1 MKIKGLRWMAT
12 FLAACMLMGAVP
24 ATAFAAK
31 ETTEAAETIP
41 QVYRMDDDND
51 TVRLVIGKTPTLYIG
66 KNGTVSVTLMNMED
80 KDWIETE
87 IWIASEDDFRNH
99 YSDEITKTEDRD
111 SEESSI
117 VQSMKTIYPFEV
129 TDSLNRHYKVG
140 HVNKKAKKTVNL
152 NVNVKKGLEEG
163 YYPILIYISKR
174 AQGEDGMS
182 SEYAKTIMAWIET
195 KKTTGTSETN
205 EDNSEPVAF
214 ALGENQPTPSANYS
228 EVMNFDVNVR
238 NTGYKTAYDVRVDM
252 ELSED
257 ITKFPFEINDGNY
270 DRQMGNMNP
279 DQTVAVPFSMA
290 VREKAKSGYYP
301 IKFKIRYRENE
312 NGNFAAPVEDT
323 FYVRV
328 YGKDEDDSLD
338 SEAGENERTKARII
352 VDSFETDPAEIY
364 AGQDFTLKVRMK
376 NASNSIVAS
385 NILFTFESETVSD
398 SPVFTTVNGS
408 NSVVV
413 NSLAPGASDTL
424 TIKFSSSPTAEQRS
438 YTITI
443 NEQYDSPEFKNAEE
457 SIIVDIP
464 VKQYA
469 RLSTSNMDVMPDSMT
484 VGSESNVMFG
494 INNTGKVVLYNVT
507 VNFEADSIKPTDYYV
522 GNIKPGET
530 GNVDTMLSGIAATA
544 DDGTV
549 HVIINYEDE
558 NGQPA
563 EPVEKELTLLVEEEV
578 QEDWNMDVPE
588 DMDVSGQPASGANNK
603 LLLAGGGVA
612 FVAVIAAI
620 VFAVKF
626 IKKRKEAKQQK
637 DDENEIS

>member
-195 KKTTGTSETN
+195 KKTTGTSETD
-205 EDNSEPVAF
+205 EDSSEPVAF

-312 NGNFAAPVEDT
+312 NGNFAAPIEDT

-376 NASNSIVAS
+376 NASNSIAAS

-443 NEQYDSPEFKNAEE
+443 NEQYDSPEFKNAKEA
-457 SIIVDIP
+457 
-464 VKQYA
+464 VKIAVGLKQEA
-469 RLSTSNMDVMPDSMT
+469 RLNTGTIEVMPDAIS
-484 VGSESNVMFG
+484 VGEESNVMFS
-494 INNTGKVVLYNVT
+494 INNTGKVMLYNVNA
-507 VNFEADSIKPTDYYV
+507 VFEADSIQKNECYV
-522 GNIKPGET
+522 GNIEPGKS
-530 GNVDTMLSGIAATA
+530 GNVDTMINGIAPTA
-544 DDGTV
+544 DDGKVKLSIT
-549 HVIINYEDE
+549 YEDE
-558 NGQPA
+558 NGKVST
-563 EPVEKELTLLVEEEV
+563 VEKEIQLMVNEDQSMDESNVDDTWNSDDV
-578 QEDWNMDVPE
+578 QPE
-588 DMDVSGQPASGANNK
+588 PSTTDK
-603 LLLAGGGVA
+603 LKHLAIPVGIVGVVLA
-612 FVAVIAAI
+612 AVILVVI
-620 VFAVKF
+620 RR
-626 IKKRKEAKQQK
+626 KKKKAGM
-637 DDENEIS
+637 DDEIL

>member
-1 MKIKGLRWMAT
+1 MAT

-80 KDWIETE
+80 KDWVETE

-163 YYPILIYISKR
+163 YYPILISISKR

-214 ALGENQPTPSANYS
+214 ALGENQSTPSANYS

-257 ITKFPFEINDGNY
+257 IAKFPFEINDGNY

-312 NGNFAAPVEDT
+312 NGNFAAPIEDT

-443 NEQYDSPEFKNAEE
+443 NEQYDSPEFKNAKEA
-457 SIIVDIP
+457 
-464 VKQYA
+464 VKIAVGLKQEA
-469 RLSTSNMDVMPDSMT
+469 RLNTGTIEVMPDAIS
-484 VGSESNVMFG
+484 VGEESNVMFS
-494 INNTGKVVLYNVT
+494 INNTGKVMLYNVNA
-507 VNFEADSIKPTDYYV
+507 VFEADSIQKNECYV
-522 GNIKPGET
+522 GNIEPGKS
-530 GNVDTMLSGIAATA
+530 GNVDTMINGIAPTT
-544 DDGTV
+544 DDGKVKLSIT
-549 HVIINYEDE
+549 YEDE
-558 NGQPA
+558 NGKVST
-563 EPVEKELTLLVEEEV
+563 VEKEIQLMVNEDQSMDESNVDDTWNSDDV
-578 QEDWNMDVPE
+578 QPE
-588 DMDVSGQPASGANNK
+588 PSTTDK
-603 LLLAGGGVA
+603 LKHLAIPVGIVGVVLA
-612 FVAVIAAI
+612 AVILVVI
-620 VFAVKF
+620 RR
-626 IKKRKEAKQQK
+626 KKKKAGM
-637 DDENEIS
+637 DDEIL

>member
-66 KNGTVSVTLMNMED
+66 KNGTVMNMED

-195 KKTTGTSETN
+195 KKTTGTSETD
-205 EDNSEPVAF
+205 EDSSEPVAF

-376 NASNSIVAS
+376 NASNSIAAS
-385 NILFTFESETVSD
+385 NILFTFESEAVSD

-443 NEQYDSPEFKNAEE
+443 NEQYDSPEFKNAKEA
-457 SIIVDIP
+457 
-464 VKQYA
+464 VKIAVGLKQEA
-469 RLSTSNMDVMPDSMT
+469 RLNTGTIEVMPDAIS
-484 VGSESNVMFG
+484 VGEESNVMFS
-494 INNTGKVVLYNVT
+494 INNTGKVMLYNVNA
-507 VNFEADSIKPTDYYV
+507 VFEADSIQKNEAYV
-522 GNIKPGET
+522 GNIEPGKS
-530 GNVDTMLSGIAATA
+530 GNVDTMINGIAPTT
-544 DDGTV
+544 DDGKVKLSIT
-549 HVIINYEDE
+549 YEDE
-558 NGQPA
+558 NGKVST
-563 EPVEKELTLLVEEEV
+563 VEKEIQLMVNEDQSMDESNVDDTWSSDDV
-578 QEDWNMDVPE
+578 QPE
-588 DMDVSGQPASGANNK
+588 PSTTDK
-603 LLLAGGGVA
+603 LKHLAIPVGIVGVVLA
-612 FVAVIAAI
+612 AVILVVI
-620 VFAVKF
+620 RR
-626 IKKRKEAKQQK
+626 KKKKAGM
-637 DDENEIS
+637 DDEIL

>member
-1 MKIKGLRWMAT
+1 MAT

-195 KKTTGTSETN
+195 KKTTGTSETD
-205 EDNSEPVAF
+205 EDSSEPVAF
-214 ALGENQPTPSANYS
+214 ALGENQSTPSANYS

-328 YGKDEDDSLD
+328 YGKDEGDSLD

-376 NASNSIVAS
+376 NASNSIAAS
-385 NILFTFESETVSD
+385 NILFTFESEAVSD

-443 NEQYDSPEFKNAEE
+443 NEQYDSPEFKNAKEA
-457 SIIVDIP
+457 
-464 VKQYA
+464 VKIAVGLKQEA
-469 RLSTSNMDVMPDSMT
+469 RLNTGTIEVMPDAIS
-484 VGSESNVMFG
+484 VGEESNVMFS
-494 INNTGKVVLYNVT
+494 INNTGKVMLYNVNA
-507 VNFEADSIKPTDYYV
+507 VFEADSIQKNEAYV
-522 GNIKPGET
+522 GNIEPGKS
-530 GNVDTMLSGIAATA
+530 GNVDTMINGIAPTT
-544 DDGTV
+544 DDGKVKLSIT
-549 HVIINYEDE
+549 YEDE
-558 NGQPA
+558 NGKVST
-563 EPVEKELTLLVEEEV
+563 VEKEIQLMVNEDQSMDESNVDDTWNSDDV
-578 QEDWNMDVPE
+578 QPE
-588 DMDVSGQPASGANNK
+588 PSMTDK
-603 LLLAGGGVA
+603 LKHLAIPVGIVGVVLA
-612 FVAVIAAI
+612 AVILVVI
-620 VFAVKF
+620 RR
-626 IKKRKEAKQQK
+626 KKKKAGM
-637 DDENEIS
+637 DDEIL

>member
-1 MKIKGLRWMAT
+1 MAT

-80 KDWIETE
+80 KDWVETE

-214 ALGENQPTPSANYS
+214 ALGENQSTPSANYS

-257 ITKFPFEINDGNY
+257 IAKFPFEINDGNY

-312 NGNFAAPVEDT
+312 NGNFAAPIEDT

-376 NASNSIVAS
+376 NASNSIAAS

-443 NEQYDSPEFKNAEE
+443 NEQYDSPEFKNAKEA
-457 SIIVDIP
+457 
-464 VKQYA
+464 VKIAVGLKQEA
-469 RLSTSNMDVMPDSMT
+469 RLNTGTIEVMPDAIS
-484 VGSESNVMFG
+484 VGEESNVMFS
-494 INNTGKVVLYNVT
+494 INNTGKVMLYNVNA
-507 VNFEADSIKPTDYYV
+507 VFEADSIQKNEAYV
-522 GNIKPGET
+522 GNIEPGKS
-530 GNVDTMLSGIAATA
+530 GNVDTMINGIAPTT
-544 DDGTV
+544 DDGKVKLSIT
-549 HVIINYEDE
+549 YEDE
-558 NGQPA
+558 NGKVST
-563 EPVEKELTLLVEEEV
+563 VEKEIQLMVN
-578 QEDWNMDVPE
+578 EDQSMDESNVDDTWNSDDIQPE
-588 DMDVSGQPASGANNK
+588 PSTTQFRWESWE
-603 LLLAGGGVA
+603 LSLQL
-612 FVAVIAAI
+612 
-620 VFAVKF
+620 
-626 IKKRKEAKQQK
+626 
-637 DDENEIS
+637 

>member
-257 ITKFPFEINDGNY
+257 IAKFPFEINDGNY

-328 YGKDEDDSLD
+328 YGKDEDASLD

-376 NASNSIVAS
+376 NASNSIAAS
-385 NILFTFESETVSD
+385 NILFTFESEAVSD

-443 NEQYDSPEFKNAEE
+443 NEQYDSPEFKNAKEA
-457 SIIVDIP
+457 
-464 VKQYA
+464 VKIAVGLKQEA
-469 RLSTSNMDVMPDSMT
+469 RLNTGTIEVMPDAIS
-484 VGSESNVMFG
+484 VGEESNVMFS
-494 INNTGKVVLYNVT
+494 INNTGKVMLYNVNA
-507 VNFEADSIKPTDYYV
+507 VFEADSIQKNEAYV
-522 GNIKPGET
+522 GNIEPGKS
-530 GNVDTMLSGIAATA
+530 GNVDTMINGIAPTT
-544 DDGTV
+544 DDGKVKLSIT
-549 HVIINYEDE
+549 YEDE
-558 NGQPA
+558 NGKVST
-563 EPVEKELTLLVEEEV
+563 VEKEIQLMVNEDQSMDESNVDDTWNSDDV
-578 QEDWNMDVPE
+578 QPE
-588 DMDVSGQPASGANNK
+588 PSTTDK
-603 LLLAGGGVA
+603 LKHLAIPVGIVGVVLA
-612 FVAVIAAI
+612 AVILVVI
-620 VFAVKF
+620 RR
-626 IKKRKEAKQQK
+626 KKKKAGM
-637 DDENEIS
+637 DDEIL

>member
-195 KKTTGTSETN
+195 KKTTGTSETD
-205 EDNSEPVAF
+205 EDSSEPVAF

-312 NGNFAAPVEDT
+312 NGNFAAPIEDT

-376 NASNSIVAS
+376 NASNSIAAS

-443 NEQYDSPEFKNAEE
+443 NEQYDSPEFKNAKEA
-457 SIIVDIP
+457 
-464 VKQYA
+464 VKIAVGLKQEA
-469 RLSTSNMDVMPDSMT
+469 RLNTGTIEVMPDAIS
-484 VGSESNVMFG
+484 VGEESNVMFS
-494 INNTGKVVLYNVT
+494 INNTGKVMLYNVNA
-507 VNFEADSIKPTDYYV
+507 VFEADSIQKNECYV
-522 GNIKPGET
+522 GNIEPGKS
-530 GNVDTMLSGIAATA
+530 GNVDTMINGIAPTA
-544 DDGTV
+544 DDGKVKLSIT
-549 HVIINYEDE
+549 YEDE
-558 NGQPA
+558 NGKDST
-563 EPVEKELTLLVEEEV
+563 VEKEIQLMVN
-578 QEDWNMDVPE
+578 EDQSMDESNVDDTWSSDDIQPE
-588 DMDVSGQPASGANNK
+588 PSTTDK
-603 LLLAGGGVA
+603 LKHLAIPVGIVGVVLA
-612 FVAVIAAI
+612 AVILVVI
-620 VFAVKF
+620 RR
-626 IKKRKEAKQQK
+626 KKKKAGM
-637 DDENEIS
+637 DDEIL

>member
-1 MKIKGLRWMAT
+1 MAT

-111 SEESSI
+111 SEGSSI

-257 ITKFPFEINDGNY
+257 IAKFPFEINDGNY

-312 NGNFAAPVEDT
+312 NGNFAAPIEDT

-376 NASNSIVAS
+376 NASNSIAAS

-443 NEQYDSPEFKNAEE
+443 NEQYDSPEFKNAKEA
-457 SIIVDIP
+457 
-464 VKQYA
+464 VKIAVGLKQEA
-469 RLSTSNMDVMPDSMT
+469 RLNTGTIEVMPDAIS
-484 VGSESNVMFG
+484 VGEESNVMFS
-494 INNTGKVVLYNVT
+494 INNTGKVMLYNVNA
-507 VNFEADSIKPTDYYV
+507 VFEADSIQKNEAYV
-522 GNIKPGET
+522 GNIEPGKS
-530 GNVDTMLSGIAATA
+530 GNVDTMINGIAPTM
-544 DDGTV
+544 DDGKVKLSIT
-549 HVIINYEDE
+549 YEDE
-558 NGQPA
+558 NGKVST
-563 EPVEKELTLLVEEEV
+563 VEKEIQLMVN
-578 QEDWNMDVPE
+578 EDQSMDESNVDDTWSSDDIQPE
-588 DMDVSGQPASGANNK
+588 PSTTDK
-603 LLLAGGGVA
+603 LKHLAIPVGIVGVVLA
-612 FVAVIAAI
+612 AVILVVI
-620 VFAVKF
+620 RR
-626 IKKRKEAKQQK
+626 KKKKAGM
-637 DDENEIS
+637 DDEIL

>member
-1 MKIKGLRWMAT
+1 MAT
-12 FLAACMLMGAVP
+12 FLAVCMLMGAVP

-80 KDWIETE
+80 KDWVETE

-214 ALGENQPTPSANYS
+214 ALGENQSTPSANYS

-376 NASNSIVAS
+376 NASNSIAAS

-443 NEQYDSPEFKNAEE
+443 NEQYDSPEFKNAKEA
-457 SIIVDIP
+457 
-464 VKQYA
+464 VKIAVGLKQEA
-469 RLSTSNMDVMPDSMT
+469 RLNTGTIEVMPDAIS
-484 VGSESNVMFG
+484 VGEESNVMFS
-494 INNTGKVVLYNVT
+494 INNTGKVMLYNVNA
-507 VNFEADSIKPTDYYV
+507 VFEADSIQKNEAYV
-522 GNIKPGET
+522 GNIEPGKS
-530 GNVDTMLSGIAATA
+530 GNVDTMINGIAPTT
-544 DDGTV
+544 DDGKVKLSIT
-549 HVIINYEDE
+549 YEDE
-558 NGQPA
+558 NGKVST
-563 EPVEKELTLLVEEEV
+563 VEKEIQLMVNEDQSMDESNIDDTWNSDDV
-578 QEDWNMDVPE
+578 QPE
-588 DMDVSGQPASGANNK
+588 PSTTDK
-603 LLLAGGGVA
+603 LKHLAIPVGIVGVVLA
-612 FVAVIAAI
+612 AVILVVI
-620 VFAVKF
+620 RR
-626 IKKRKEAKQQK
+626 KKKKAGM
-637 DDENEIS
+637 DDEIL

>member
-1 MKIKGLRWMAT
+1 MAT

-99 YSDEITKTEDRD
+99 YSDEITKPEDRD

-257 ITKFPFEINDGNY
+257 IAKFPFEINDGNY

-328 YGKDEDDSLD
+328 YGKDENDSLD

-376 NASNSIVAS
+376 NASNSIAAS
-385 NILFTFESETVSD
+385 NILFTFESEAVSD

-443 NEQYDSPEFKNAEE
+443 NEQYDSPEFKNAKEA
-457 SIIVDIP
+457 
-464 VKQYA
+464 VKIAVGLKQEA
-469 RLSTSNMDVMPDSMT
+469 RLNTGTIEVMPDAIS
-484 VGSESNVMFG
+484 VGEESNVMFS
-494 INNTGKVVLYNVT
+494 INNTGKVMLYNVNA
-507 VNFEADSIKPTDYYV
+507 VFEADSIQKNEAYV
-522 GNIKPGET
+522 GNIEPGKS
-530 GNVDTMLSGIAATA
+530 GNVDTMINGIAPTT
-544 DDGTV
+544 DDGKVKLSIT
-549 HVIINYEDE
+549 YEDE
-558 NGQPA
+558 NGKVST
-563 EPVEKELTLLVEEEV
+563 VEKEISLMVNEDQSMDESNVDDTWNSDDV
-578 QEDWNMDVPE
+578 QPE
-588 DMDVSGQPASGANNK
+588 PSTTDK
-603 LLLAGGGVA
+603 LKHLAIPVGIVGVVLA
-612 FVAVIAAI
+612 AVILVVI
-620 VFAVKF
+620 RR
-626 IKKRKEAKQQK
+626 KKKKAGM
-637 DDENEIS
+637 DDEIL

>member
-1 MKIKGLRWMAT
+1 MAT

-80 KDWIETE
+80 KDWVETE

-214 ALGENQPTPSANYS
+214 ALGENQSTPSANYS

-279 DQTVAVPFSMA
+279 DQTVAIPFSMA

-443 NEQYDSPEFKNAEE
+443 NEQYDSPEFKNAKEA
-457 SIIVDIP
+457 
-464 VKQYA
+464 VKIAVGLKQEA
-469 RLSTSNMDVMPDSMT
+469 RLNTGTIEVMPDAIS
-484 VGSESNVMFG
+484 VGEESNVMFS
-494 INNTGKVVLYNVT
+494 INNTGKVMLYNVNA
-507 VNFEADSIKPTDYYV
+507 VFEADSIQKNEAYV
-522 GNIKPGET
+522 GNIEPGKS
-530 GNVDTMLSGIAATA
+530 GNVDTMINGIAPTM
-544 DDGTV
+544 DDGKVKLSIT
-549 HVIINYEDE
+549 YEDE
-558 NGQPA
+558 NGKVST
-563 EPVEKELTLLVEEEV
+563 VEKEIQLMVN
-578 QEDWNMDVPE
+578 EDQSMDESNVDDTWSSDDIQPE
-588 DMDVSGQPASGANNK
+588 PSTTDK
-603 LLLAGGGVA
+603 LKHLAIPVGIVGVLA
-612 FVAVIAAI
+612 AVILVAI
-620 VFAVKF
+620 RR
-626 IKKRKEAKQQK
+626 KKKKAGM
-637 DDENEIS
+637 DDEIL

>member
-1 MKIKGLRWMAT
+1 MAT
-12 FLAACMLMGAVP
+12 FLAVCMLMGAVP

-80 KDWIETE
+80 KDWVETE

-214 ALGENQPTPSANYS
+214 ALGENQSTPSANYS

-328 YGKDEDDSLD
+328 YGKDENDSLD

-376 NASNSIVAS
+376 NASNSIAAS
-385 NILFTFESETVSD
+385 NILFTFESEAVSD

-443 NEQYDSPEFKNAEE
+443 NEQYDSPEFKNAKEA
-457 SIIVDIP
+457 
-464 VKQYA
+464 VKIAVGLKQEA
-469 RLSTSNMDVMPDSMT
+469 RLNTGTIEVMPDAIS
-484 VGSESNVMFG
+484 VGEESNVMFS
-494 INNTGKVVLYNVT
+494 INNTGKVMLYNVNA
-507 VNFEADSIKPTDYYV
+507 VFEADSIQKNEAYV
-522 GNIKPGET
+522 GNIEPGKS
-530 GNVDTMLSGIAATA
+530 GNVDTMINGIAPTT
-544 DDGTV
+544 DDGKVKLSIT
-549 HVIINYEDE
+549 YEDE
-558 NGQPA
+558 NGKVST
-563 EPVEKELTLLVEEEV
+563 VEKEIQLMVNEDQSMDESNVDDTWNSDDV
-578 QEDWNMDVPE
+578 QPE
-588 DMDVSGQPASGANNK
+588 PSTTDK
-603 LLLAGGGVA
+603 LKHLAIPVGIVGVVLA
-612 FVAVIAAI
+612 AVILVVI
-620 VFAVKF
+620 RR
-626 IKKRKEAKQQK
+626 KKKKAGM
-637 DDENEIS
+637 DDEIL

>member
-80 KDWIETE
+80 KDWVETE

-214 ALGENQPTPSANYS
+214 ALGENQSTPSANYS

-279 DQTVAVPFSMA
+279 DQTVAIPFSMA

-328 YGKDEDDSLD
+328 YGKDEGDSLD

-376 NASNSIVAS
+376 NASNSIAAS
-385 NILFTFESETVSD
+385 NILFTFESEAVSD

-443 NEQYDSPEFKNAEE
+443 NEQYDSPEFKNAKEA
-457 SIIVDIP
+457 
-464 VKQYA
+464 VKIAVGLKQEA
-469 RLSTSNMDVMPDSMT
+469 RLNTGTIEVMPDAIF
-484 VGSESNVMFG
+484 VGEESNVMFS
-494 INNTGKVVLYNVT
+494 INNTGKVMLYNVNA
-507 VNFEADSIKPTDYYV
+507 VFEADSIQKNEAYV
-522 GNIKPGET
+522 GNIEPGKS
-530 GNVDTMLSGIAATA
+530 GNVDTMINGIAPTT
-544 DDGTV
+544 DDGKVKLSIT
-549 HVIINYEDE
+549 YEDE
-558 NGQPA
+558 NGKVST
-563 EPVEKELTLLVEEEV
+563 VEKEIQLMVNEDQSMDESNIDDTWNSDDV
-578 QEDWNMDVPE
+578 QPE
-588 DMDVSGQPASGANNK
+588 PSTTDK
-603 LLLAGGGVA
+603 LKHLAIPVGIVGVVLA
-612 FVAVIAAI
+612 AVILVVI
-620 VFAVKF
+620 RR
-626 IKKRKEAKQQK
+626 KKKKAGM
-637 DDENEIS
+637 DDEIL

>member
-12 FLAACMLMGAVP
+12 FLAVCMLMGAVP

-80 KDWIETE
+80 KDWVETE
-87 IWIASEDDFRNH
+87 IWIASEDDFRSH

-195 KKTTGTSETN
+195 KKTTGTSETD
-205 EDNSEPVAF
+205 EDSSEPVAF
-214 ALGENQPTPSANYS
+214 ALGENQSTPSANYS

-385 NILFTFESETVSD
+385 NILFTFESEAVSD

-443 NEQYDSPEFKNAEE
+443 NEQYDSPEFKNAKEA
-457 SIIVDIP
+457 
-464 VKQYA
+464 VKIAVGLKQEA
-469 RLSTSNMDVMPDSMT
+469 RLNTGTIEVMPDAIS
-484 VGSESNVMFG
+484 VGEESNVMFS
-494 INNTGKVVLYNVT
+494 INNTGKVMLYNVNA
-507 VNFEADSIKPTDYYV
+507 VFEADSIQKNEAYV
-522 GNIKPGET
+522 GNIEPGKS
-530 GNVDTMLSGIAATA
+530 GNVDTMINGIAPTA
-544 DDGTV
+544 DDGKVKLSIT
-549 HVIINYEDE
+549 YEDE
-558 NGQPA
+558 NGKVST
-563 EPVEKELTLLVEEEV
+563 VEKEIQLMVNDDQSMDESNVDDTWNSDDV
-578 QEDWNMDVPE
+578 QPE
-588 DMDVSGQPASGANNK
+588 PSTTDK
-603 LLLAGGGVA
+603 LKHLAIPVGIVGVVLA
-612 FVAVIAAI
+612 AVILVVI
-620 VFAVKF
+620 RR
-626 IKKRKEAKQQK
+626 KKKKAGM
-637 DDENEIS
+637 DDEIL

>member
-80 KDWIETE
+80 KDWVETE

-182 SEYAKTIMAWIET
+182 SEYAKTIMAWIEA
-195 KKTTGTSETN
+195 KKTTGTSETD
-205 EDNSEPVAF
+205 EDSSEPVAF
-214 ALGENQPTPSANYS
+214 ALGENQSTPSANYS

-279 DQTVAVPFSMA
+279 DQTVAIPFSMA

-323 FYVRV
+323 FYVRD
-328 YGKDEDDSLD
+328 YGKDEGDSLD

-376 NASNSIVAS
+376 NASNSIAAS
-385 NILFTFESETVSD
+385 NILFTFESEAVSD

-443 NEQYDSPEFKNAEE
+443 NEQYDSPEFKNAKEA
-457 SIIVDIP
+457 
-464 VKQYA
+464 VKIAVGLKQEA
-469 RLSTSNMDVMPDSMT
+469 RLNTGTIEVMPDAIS
-484 VGSESNVMFG
+484 VGEESNVMFS
-494 INNTGKVVLYNVT
+494 INNTGKVMLYNVNA
-507 VNFEADSIKPTDYYV
+507 VFEADSIQKNEAYV
-522 GNIKPGET
+522 GNIEPGKS
-530 GNVDTMLSGIAATA
+530 GNVDTMINGVASTT
-544 DDGTV
+544 DDGKVKLSIT
-549 HVIINYEDE
+549 YEDE
-558 NGQPA
+558 NGKVST
-563 EPVEKELTLLVEEEV
+563 VEKEIQLMVNEDQSMDESNVDDTWNSDDV
-578 QEDWNMDVPE
+578 QPE
-588 DMDVSGQPASGANNK
+588 PSTTDK
-603 LLLAGGGVA
+603 LKHLAIPVGIVGVVLA
-612 FVAVIAAI
+612 AVILVVI
-620 VFAVKF
+620 RR
-626 IKKRKEAKQQK
+626 KKKKAGM
-637 DDENEIS
+637 DDEIL

>member
-1 MKIKGLRWMAT
+1 MAT

-195 KKTTGTSETN
+195 KKTTGTSETD
-205 EDNSEPVAF
+205 EDSSEPVAF
-214 ALGENQPTPSANYS
+214 ALGENQSTPSANYS

-312 NGNFAAPVEDT
+312 NGNFAAPIEDT

-443 NEQYDSPEFKNAEE
+443 NEQYDSPEFKNAKEA
-457 SIIVDIP
+457 
-464 VKQYA
+464 VKIAVGLKQEA
-469 RLSTSNMDVMPDSMT
+469 RLNTGTIEVMPDAIS
-484 VGSESNVMFG
+484 VGEESNVMFS
-494 INNTGKVVLYNVT
+494 INNTGKVMLYNVNA
-507 VNFEADSIKPTDYYV
+507 VFEADSIQKNECYV
-522 GNIKPGET
+522 GNIEPGKS
-530 GNVDTMLSGIAATA
+530 GNVDTMINGIAPTA
-544 DDGTV
+544 DDGKVKLSIT
-549 HVIINYEDE
+549 YEDE
-558 NGQPA
+558 NGKVST
-563 EPVEKELTLLVEEEV
+563 VEKEIQLMVNEDQSMDESNVDDTWNSDDV
-578 QEDWNMDVPE
+578 QPE
-588 DMDVSGQPASGANNK
+588 PSTTDK
-603 LLLAGGGVA
+603 LKHLAIPVGIVGVVLA
-612 FVAVIAAI
+612 AVILVVI
-620 VFAVKF
+620 RR
-626 IKKRKEAKQQK
+626 KKKKAGM
-637 DDENEIS
+637 DDEIL

>member
-1 MKIKGLRWMAT
+1 MAT

-376 NASNSIVAS
+376 NASNSIAAS
-385 NILFTFESETVSD
+385 NILFTFESEAVSD

-443 NEQYDSPEFKNAEE
+443 NEQYDSPEFKNAKEA
-457 SIIVDIP
+457 
-464 VKQYA
+464 VKIAVGLKQEA
-469 RLSTSNMDVMPDSMT
+469 RLNTGTIEVMPDAIS
-484 VGSESNVMFG
+484 VGEESNVMFS
-494 INNTGKVVLYNVT
+494 INNTGKVMLYNVNA
-507 VNFEADSIKPTDYYV
+507 VFEADSIQKNEAYV
-522 GNIKPGET
+522 GNIEPGKS
-530 GNVDTMLSGIAATA
+530 GNVDTMINGIAPTT
-544 DDGTV
+544 DDGKVKLSIT
-549 HVIINYEDE
+549 YEDE
-558 NGQPA
+558 NGKVST
-563 EPVEKELTLLVEEEV
+563 VEKEIQLMVNEDQSMDESNVDDTWNSDDV
-578 QEDWNMDVPE
+578 QPE
-588 DMDVSGQPASGANNK
+588 PSTTDK
-603 LLLAGGGVA
+603 LKHLAIPVGIVGVVLA
-612 FVAVIAAI
+612 AVILVVI
-620 VFAVKF
+620 RR
-626 IKKRKEAKQQK
+626 KKKKAGM
-637 DDENEIS
+637 DDEIL

>member
-1 MKIKGLRWMAT
+1 MAT

-257 ITKFPFEINDGNY
+257 IAKFPFEINDGNY

-312 NGNFAAPVEDT
+312 NGNFAAPIEDT

-376 NASNSIVAS
+376 NASNSIAAS

-443 NEQYDSPEFKNAEE
+443 NEQYDSPEFKNAKEA
-457 SIIVDIP
+457 
-464 VKQYA
+464 VKIAVGLKQEA
-469 RLSTSNMDVMPDSMT
+469 RLNTGTIEVMPDAIS
-484 VGSESNVMFG
+484 VGEESNVMFS
-494 INNTGKVVLYNVT
+494 INNTGKVMLYNVNA
-507 VNFEADSIKPTDYYV
+507 VFEADSIQKNEAYV
-522 GNIKPGET
+522 GNIEPGKS
-530 GNVDTMLSGIAATA
+530 GNVDTMINGIAPTM
-544 DDGTV
+544 DDGKVKLSIT
-549 HVIINYEDE
+549 YEDE
-558 NGQPA
+558 NGKVST
-563 EPVEKELTLLVEEEV
+563 VEKEIQLMVNEDQSMDESNIDDTWNSDDV
-578 QEDWNMDVPE
+578 QPE
-588 DMDVSGQPASGANNK
+588 PSTTDK
-603 LLLAGGGVA
+603 LKHLAIPVGIVGVVLA
-612 FVAVIAAI
+612 AVILVVI
-620 VFAVKF
+620 RR
-626 IKKRKEAKQQK
+626 KKKKAGM
-637 DDENEIS
+637 DDEIL

>member
-195 KKTTGTSETN
+195 KKTTGTSETA
-205 EDNSEPVAF
+205 EDSSEPVAF
-214 ALGENQPTPSANYS
+214 ALGENQSTPSANYS

-312 NGNFAAPVEDT
+312 NGNFAAPIEDT

-385 NILFTFESETVSD
+385 NILFTFESEAVSD

-443 NEQYDSPEFKNAEE
+443 NEQYDSPEFKNAKEA
-457 SIIVDIP
+457 
-464 VKQYA
+464 VKIAVGLKQEA
-469 RLSTSNMDVMPDSMT
+469 RLNTGTIEVMPDAIS
-484 VGSESNVMFG
+484 VGEESNVMFS
-494 INNTGKVVLYNVT
+494 INNTGKVMLYNVNA
-507 VNFEADSIKPTDYYV
+507 VFEADSIQKNEAYV
-522 GNIKPGET
+522 GNIEPGKS
-530 GNVDTMLSGIAATA
+530 GNVDTMINGIAPTT
-544 DDGTV
+544 DDGKVKLSIT
-549 HVIINYEDE
+549 YEDE
-558 NGQPA
+558 NGKVST
-563 EPVEKELTLLVEEEV
+563 VEKEIQLMVNEDQSMDESNVDDTWSSDDV
-578 QEDWNMDVPE
+578 QPE
-588 DMDVSGQPASGANNK
+588 PSTTDK
-603 LLLAGGGVA
+603 LKHLAIPVGIVGVVLA
-612 FVAVIAAI
+612 AVILVVI
-620 VFAVKF
+620 RR
-626 IKKRKEAKQQK
+626 KKKKAGM
-637 DDENEIS
+637 DDEIL

>member
-312 NGNFAAPVEDT
+312 NGNFAAPIEDT

-443 NEQYDSPEFKNAEE
+443 NEQYDSPEFKNAKEA
-457 SIIVDIP
+457 
-464 VKQYA
+464 VKIAVGLKQEA
-469 RLSTSNMDVMPDSMT
+469 RLNTGTIEVMPDAIS
-484 VGSESNVMFG
+484 VGEESNVMFS
-494 INNTGKVVLYNVT
+494 INNTGKVMLYNVNA
-507 VNFEADSIKPTDYYV
+507 VFEADSIQKNEAYV
-522 GNIKPGET
+522 GNIEPGKS
-530 GNVDTMLSGIAATA
+530 GNVDTMINGIAPTT
-544 DDGTV
+544 DDGKVKLSIT
-549 HVIINYEDE
+549 YEDE
-558 NGQPA
+558 NGKVST
-563 EPVEKELTLLVEEEV
+563 VEKEIQLMVNEDQSMDESNVDDTWNSDDV
-578 QEDWNMDVPE
+578 QPE
-588 DMDVSGQPASGANNK
+588 PSTTDK
-603 LLLAGGGVA
+603 LKHLAIPVGIVGVVLA
-612 FVAVIAAI
+612 AVILVVI
-620 VFAVKF
+620 RR
-626 IKKRKEAKQQK
+626 KKKKAGM
-637 DDENEIS
+637 DDEIL

>member
-1 MKIKGLRWMAT
+1 MAT

-99 YSDEITKTEDRD
+99 YSDEIIKTEDRD

-195 KKTTGTSETN
+195 KKTTGTSETD
-205 EDNSEPVAF
+205 EDSSEPVAF
-214 ALGENQPTPSANYS
+214 ALGENQSTPSANYS

-376 NASNSIVAS
+376 NASNSIAAS
-385 NILFTFESETVSD
+385 NILFTFESEAVSD

-443 NEQYDSPEFKNAEE
+443 NEQYDSPEFKNAKEA
-457 SIIVDIP
+457 
-464 VKQYA
+464 VKIAVGLKQEA
-469 RLSTSNMDVMPDSMT
+469 RLNTGTIEVMPDAIS
-484 VGSESNVMFG
+484 VGEESNVMFS
-494 INNTGKVVLYNVT
+494 INNTGKVMLYNVNA
-507 VNFEADSIKPTDYYV
+507 VFEADSIQKNEAYV
-522 GNIKPGET
+522 GNIEPGKS
-530 GNVDTMLSGIAATA
+530 GNVDTMINGIAPTT
-544 DDGTV
+544 DDGKVKLSIT
-549 HVIINYEDE
+549 YEDE
-558 NGQPA
+558 NGKVST
-563 EPVEKELTLLVEEEV
+563 VEKEIQLMVNEDQSMDESNVDDTWNSDDV
-578 QEDWNMDVPE
+578 QPE
-588 DMDVSGQPASGANNK
+588 PSTTDK
-603 LLLAGGGVA
+603 LKHLAIPVGIVGVVLA
-612 FVAVIAAI
+612 AVILVVI
-620 VFAVKF
+620 RR
-626 IKKRKEAKQQK
+626 KKKKAGM
-637 DDENEIS
+637 DDEIL

>member
-1 MKIKGLRWMAT
+1 MAT

-129 TDSLNRHYKVG
+129 TDSLNSHYKVG

-257 ITKFPFEINDGNY
+257 IAKFPFEINDGNY

-312 NGNFAAPVEDT
+312 NGNFAAPIEDT

-443 NEQYDSPEFKNAEE
+443 NEQYDSPEFKNAKEA
-457 SIIVDIP
+457 
-464 VKQYA
+464 VKIAVGLKQEA
-469 RLSTSNMDVMPDSMT
+469 RLNTGTIEVMPDAIS
-484 VGSESNVMFG
+484 VGEESNVMFS
-494 INNTGKVVLYNVT
+494 INNTGKVMLYNVNA
-507 VNFEADSIKPTDYYV
+507 VFEADSIQKNEAYV
-522 GNIKPGET
+522 GNIEPGKS
-530 GNVDTMLSGIAATA
+530 GNVDTMINGIAPTT
-544 DDGTV
+544 DDGKVKLSIT
-549 HVIINYEDE
+549 YEDE
-558 NGQPA
+558 NGKVST
-563 EPVEKELTLLVEEEV
+563 VEKEIQLMVN
-578 QEDWNMDVPE
+578 EDQSMDESNVDDTWSSDDIQPE
-588 DMDVSGQPASGANNK
+588 PSTTDK
-603 LLLAGGGVA
+603 LKHLAIPVGIVGVVLA
-612 FVAVIAAI
+612 AVILVVI
-620 VFAVKF
+620 RR
-626 IKKRKEAKQQK
+626 KKKKAGM
-637 DDENEIS
+637 DDEIL

>member
-12 FLAACMLMGAVP
+12 FLAVCMLMGAVP

-182 SEYAKTIMAWIET
+182 SEYAKTMMAWIET

-205 EDNSEPVAF
+205 EDSSEPVAF
-214 ALGENQPTPSANYS
+214 ALGENQSTPSANYS

-385 NILFTFESETVSD
+385 NILFTFESEAVSD

-443 NEQYDSPEFKNAEE
+443 NEQYDSPEFKNAKEA
-457 SIIVDIP
+457 
-464 VKQYA
+464 VKIAVGLKQEA
-469 RLSTSNMDVMPDSMT
+469 RLNTGTIEVMPDAIS
-484 VGSESNVMFG
+484 VGEESNVMFS
-494 INNTGKVVLYNVT
+494 INNTGKVMLYNVNA
-507 VNFEADSIKPTDYYV
+507 VFEADSIQKNECYV
-522 GNIKPGET
+522 GNIEPGKS
-530 GNVDTMLSGIAATA
+530 GNVDTMINGIAPTA
-544 DDGTV
+544 DDGKVKLSIT
-549 HVIINYEDE
+549 YEDE
-558 NGQPA
+558 NGKVST
-563 EPVEKELTLLVEEEV
+563 VEKEIQLMVN
-578 QEDWNMDVPE
+578 EDQSMDESNVDDTWSSDDIQPE
-588 DMDVSGQPASGANNK
+588 PSTTDK
-603 LLLAGGGVA
+603 LKHLAIPVGIVGVVLA
-612 FVAVIAAI
+612 AVILVVI
-620 VFAVKF
+620 RR
-626 IKKRKEAKQQK
+626 KKKKAGM
-637 DDENEIS
+637 DDEIL

>member
-80 KDWIETE
+80 KDWVETE

-195 KKTTGTSETN
+195 KKTTGTSETD
-205 EDNSEPVAF
+205 EDSSEPVAF
-214 ALGENQPTPSANYS
+214 ALGENQSTPSANYS

-376 NASNSIVAS
+376 NASNSIAAS
-385 NILFTFESETVSD
+385 NILFTFESEAVSD

-443 NEQYDSPEFKNAEE
+443 NEQYDSPEFKNAKEA
-457 SIIVDIP
+457 
-464 VKQYA
+464 VKIAVGLKQEA
-469 RLSTSNMDVMPDSMT
+469 RLNTGTIEVMPDAIS
-484 VGSESNVMFG
+484 VGEESNVMFS
-494 INNTGKVVLYNVT
+494 INNTGKVMLYNVNA
-507 VNFEADSIKPTDYYV
+507 VFEADSIQKNEAYV
-522 GNIKPGET
+522 GNIEPGKS
-530 GNVDTMLSGIAATA
+530 GNVDTMINGIAPTT
-544 DDGTV
+544 DDGKVKLSIT
-549 HVIINYEDE
+549 YEDE
-558 NGQPA
+558 NGKVST
-563 EPVEKELTLLVEEEV
+563 VEKEIQLMVNDDQSMDESNVDDTWNSDDV
-578 QEDWNMDVPE
+578 QPE
-588 DMDVSGQPASGANNK
+588 PSTTDK
-603 LLLAGGGVA
+603 LKHLAIPVGIVGVVLA
-612 FVAVIAAI
+612 AVILVVI
-620 VFAVKF
+620 RR
-626 IKKRKEAKQQK
+626 KKKKAGM
-637 DDENEIS
+637 DDEIL

>member
-80 KDWIETE
+80 KDWVETE

-252 ELSED
+252 DLSED

-312 NGNFAAPVEDT
+312 NGNFAAPIEDT

-328 YGKDEDDSLD
+328 YGKDEGDSLD

-376 NASNSIVAS
+376 NASNSIAAS

-443 NEQYDSPEFKNAEE
+443 NEQYDSPEFKNAKEA
-457 SIIVDIP
+457 
-464 VKQYA
+464 VKIAVGLKQEA
-469 RLSTSNMDVMPDSMT
+469 RLNTGTIEVMPDAIS
-484 VGSESNVMFG
+484 VGEESNVMFS
-494 INNTGKVVLYNVT
+494 INNTGKVMLYNVNA
-507 VNFEADSIKPTDYYV
+507 VFEADSIQKNEAYV
-522 GNIKPGET
+522 GNIAPGKS
-530 GNVDTMLSGIAATA
+530 GNVDTMINGIAPTM
-544 DDGTV
+544 DDGKVKLSIT
-549 HVIINYEDE
+549 YEDE
-558 NGQPA
+558 NGKVST
-563 EPVEKELTLLVEEEV
+563 VEKEIQLMVNEDQSMDESNVDDTWNSDDV
-578 QEDWNMDVPE
+578 QPE
-588 DMDVSGQPASGANNK
+588 PSTTDK
-603 LLLAGGGVA
+603 LKHLAIPVGIVGVVLA
-612 FVAVIAAI
+612 AVILVVI
-620 VFAVKF
+620 RR
-626 IKKRKEAKQQK
+626 KKKKAGM
-637 DDENEIS
+637 DDEIL

>member
-1 MKIKGLRWMAT
+1 MAT

-182 SEYAKTIMAWIET
+182 SEYAKTMMAWIET
-195 KKTTGTSETN
+195 KKTTGTSETA
-205 EDNSEPVAF
+205 EDSSEPVAF
-214 ALGENQPTPSANYS
+214 ALGENQSTPSANYS

-312 NGNFAAPVEDT
+312 NGNFAAPIEDT

-376 NASNSIVAS
+376 NASNSIAAS

-443 NEQYDSPEFKNAEE
+443 NEQYDSPEFKNAKEA
-457 SIIVDIP
+457 
-464 VKQYA
+464 VKIAVGLKQEA
-469 RLSTSNMDVMPDSMT
+469 RLNTGTIEVMPDAIS
-484 VGSESNVMFG
+484 VGEESNVMFS
-494 INNTGKVVLYNVT
+494 INNTGKVMLYNVNA
-507 VNFEADSIKPTDYYV
+507 VFEADSIQKNEAYV
-522 GNIKPGET
+522 GNIEPGKS
-530 GNVDTMLSGIAATA
+530 GNVDTMINGIAPTT
-544 DDGTV
+544 DDGKVKLSIT
-549 HVIINYEDE
+549 YEDE
-558 NGQPA
+558 NGKVST
-563 EPVEKELTLLVEEEV
+563 VEKEIQLMVN
-578 QEDWNMDVPE
+578 EDQSMDESNVDDTWSSDDIQPE
-588 DMDVSGQPASGANNK
+588 PSTTDK
-603 LLLAGGGVA
+603 LKHLAIPVGIVGVVLA
-612 FVAVIAAI
+612 AVILVVI
-620 VFAVKF
+620 RR
-626 IKKRKEAKQQK
+626 KKKKAGM
-637 DDENEIS
+637 DDEIL

>member
-328 YGKDEDDSLD
+328 YGKDEDGSLD

-376 NASNSIVAS
+376 NASNSIAAS

-443 NEQYDSPEFKNAEE
+443 NEQYDSPEFKNAKEA
-457 SIIVDIP
+457 
-464 VKQYA
+464 VKIAVGLKQEA
-469 RLSTSNMDVMPDSMT
+469 RLNTGTIEVMPDAIS
-484 VGSESNVMFG
+484 VGEESNVMFS
-494 INNTGKVVLYNVT
+494 INNTGKVMLYNVNA
-507 VNFEADSIKPTDYYV
+507 VFEADSIQKNECYV
-522 GNIKPGET
+522 GNIEPGKS
-530 GNVDTMLSGIAATA
+530 GNVDTMINGIAPTT
-544 DDGTV
+544 DDGKVKLSIT
-549 HVIINYEDE
+549 YEDE
-558 NGQPA
+558 NGKVST
-563 EPVEKELTLLVEEEV
+563 VEKEIQLMVN
-578 QEDWNMDVPE
+578 EDQSMDESNVDDTWSSDDIQPE
-588 DMDVSGQPASGANNK
+588 PSTTDK
-603 LLLAGGGVA
+603 LKHLAISVGIVGVVLA
-612 FVAVIAAI
+612 AVILVVI
-620 VFAVKF
+620 RR
-626 IKKRKEAKQQK
+626 KKKKAGM
-637 DDENEIS
+637 DDEIL

>member
-1 MKIKGLRWMAT
+1 MKIKGLRWMAI

-80 KDWIETE
+80 KDWVETE

-195 KKTTGTSETN
+195 KKTTGTSETD
-205 EDNSEPVAF
+205 EDSSEPVAF
-214 ALGENQPTPSANYS
+214 ALGENQSTPSANYS

-279 DQTVAVPFSMA
+279 DQTVAIPFSMA

-328 YGKDEDDSLD
+328 YGKDEGDSLD

-376 NASNSIVAS
+376 NASNSIAAS
-385 NILFTFESETVSD
+385 NILFTFESEAVSD

-443 NEQYDSPEFKNAEE
+443 NEQYDSPEFKNAKEA
-457 SIIVDIP
+457 
-464 VKQYA
+464 VKIAVGLKQEA
-469 RLSTSNMDVMPDSMT
+469 RLNTGTIEVMPDAIS
-484 VGSESNVMFG
+484 VGEESNVMFS
-494 INNTGKVVLYNVT
+494 INNTGKVMLYNVNA
-507 VNFEADSIKPTDYYV
+507 VFEADSIQKNEAYV
-522 GNIKPGET
+522 GNIEPGKS
-530 GNVDTMLSGIAATA
+530 GNVDTMINGIAPTT
-544 DDGTV
+544 DDGKVKLSIT
-549 HVIINYEDE
+549 YEDE
-558 NGQPA
+558 NGKVST
-563 EPVEKELTLLVEEEV
+563 VEKEIQLMVNEDQSMDESNVDDTWSSDDV
-578 QEDWNMDVPE
+578 QPE
-588 DMDVSGQPASGANNK
+588 PSTTDK
-603 LLLAGGGVA
+603 LKHLAIPVGIVGVVLA
-612 FVAVIAAI
+612 AVILVVI
-620 VFAVKF
+620 RR
-626 IKKRKEAKQQK
+626 KKKKAGM
-637 DDENEIS
+637 DDEIL

>member
-1 MKIKGLRWMAT
+1 MAT

-195 KKTTGTSETN
+195 KKTTGTSETD

-214 ALGENQPTPSANYS
+214 ALGENQSTPSANYS

-376 NASNSIVAS
+376 NASNSIAAS

-443 NEQYDSPEFKNAEE
+443 NEQYDSPEFKNAKEA
-457 SIIVDIP
+457 
-464 VKQYA
+464 VKIAVGLKQEA
-469 RLSTSNMDVMPDSMT
+469 RLNTGTIEVMPDAIS
-484 VGSESNVMFG
+484 VGEESNVMFS
-494 INNTGKVVLYNVT
+494 INNTGKVMLYNVNA
-507 VNFEADSIKPTDYYV
+507 VFEADSIQKNEAYV
-522 GNIKPGET
+522 GNIEPGKS
-530 GNVDTMLSGIAATA
+530 GNVDTMINGIAPTM
-544 DDGTV
+544 DDGKVKLSIT
-549 HVIINYEDE
+549 YEDE
-558 NGQPA
+558 NGKVST
-563 EPVEKELTLLVEEEV
+563 VEKEIQLMVN
-578 QEDWNMDVPE
+578 EDQSMDESNVDDTWSSDDIQPE
-588 DMDVSGQPASGANNK
+588 PSTTDK
-603 LLLAGGGVA
+603 LKHLAIPVGIVGVVLA
-612 FVAVIAAI
+612 AVILVVI
-620 VFAVKF
+620 RR
-626 IKKRKEAKQQK
+626 KKKKAGM
-637 DDENEIS
+637 DDEIL

>member
-195 KKTTGTSETN
+195 KKTTGTSETA
-205 EDNSEPVAF
+205 EDSSEPVAF
-214 ALGENQPTPSANYS
+214 ALGENQSTPSANYS

-323 FYVRV
+323 FYVRG
-328 YGKDEDDSLD
+328 YGKDEADSLD

-376 NASNSIVAS
+376 NASNSIAAS
-385 NILFTFESETVSD
+385 NILFTFESEAVSD

-443 NEQYDSPEFKNAEE
+443 NEQYDSPEFKNAKEA
-457 SIIVDIP
+457 
-464 VKQYA
+464 VKIAVGLKQEA
-469 RLSTSNMDVMPDSMT
+469 RLNTGTIEVMPDAIS
-484 VGSESNVMFG
+484 VGEESNVMFS
-494 INNTGKVVLYNVT
+494 INNTGKVMLYNVNA
-507 VNFEADSIKPTDYYV
+507 VFEADSIQKNEAYV
-522 GNIKPGET
+522 GNIEPGKS
-530 GNVDTMLSGIAATA
+530 GNVDTMINGIAPTT
-544 DDGTV
+544 DDGKVKLSIT
-549 HVIINYEDE
+549 YEDE
-558 NGQPA
+558 NGKVST
-563 EPVEKELTLLVEEEV
+563 VEKEIQLMVNEDQSMDESNVDDTWNSDDV
-578 QEDWNMDVPE
+578 QPE
-588 DMDVSGQPASGANNK
+588 PSTTDK
-603 LLLAGGGVA
+603 LKHLAIPVGIVGVVLA
-612 FVAVIAAI
+612 AVILVVI
-620 VFAVKF
+620 RR
-626 IKKRKEAKQQK
+626 KKKKAGM
-637 DDENEIS
+637 DDEIL

>member
-1 MKIKGLRWMAT
+1 MAT
-12 FLAACMLMGAVP
+12 FLAACMLIGAVP

-195 KKTTGTSETN
+195 KKTTGTSETA
-205 EDNSEPVAF
+205 EDSSEPVAF
-214 ALGENQPTPSANYS
+214 ALGENQSTPSANYS

-328 YGKDEDDSLD
+328 YGKDEADSLD

-376 NASNSIVAS
+376 NASNSIAAS
-385 NILFTFESETVSD
+385 NILFTFESEAVSD

-443 NEQYDSPEFKNAEE
+443 NEQYDSPEFKNAKEA
-457 SIIVDIP
+457 
-464 VKQYA
+464 VKIAVGLKQEA
-469 RLSTSNMDVMPDSMT
+469 RLNTGTIEVMPDAIS
-484 VGSESNVMFG
+484 VGEESNVMFS
-494 INNTGKVVLYNVT
+494 INNTGKVMLYNVNA
-507 VNFEADSIKPTDYYV
+507 VFEADSIQKNEAYV
-522 GNIKPGET
+522 GNIEPGKS
-530 GNVDTMLSGIAATA
+530 GNVDTMINGIAPTT
-544 DDGTV
+544 DDGKVKLSIT
-549 HVIINYEDE
+549 YEDE
-558 NGQPA
+558 NGKVST
-563 EPVEKELTLLVEEEV
+563 VEKEIQLMVNEDQSMDESNVDDTWNSDDV
-578 QEDWNMDVPE
+578 QPE
-588 DMDVSGQPASGANNK
+588 PSTTDK
-603 LLLAGGGVA
+603 LKHLAIPVGIVGVVLA
-612 FVAVIAAI
+612 AVILVVI
-620 VFAVKF
+620 RR
-626 IKKRKEAKQQK
+626 KKKKAGM
-637 DDENEIS
+637 DDEIL

>member
-1 MKIKGLRWMAT
+1 MAT

-257 ITKFPFEINDGNY
+257 IAKFPFEINDGNY

-328 YGKDEDDSLD
+328 YGKDENDSLD

-376 NASNSIVAS
+376 NASNSIAAS

-443 NEQYDSPEFKNAEE
+443 NEQYDSPEFKNAKEA
-457 SIIVDIP
+457 
-464 VKQYA
+464 VKIAVGLKQEA
-469 RLSTSNMDVMPDSMT
+469 RLNTGTIEVMPDAIS
-484 VGSESNVMFG
+484 VGEESNVMFS
-494 INNTGKVVLYNVT
+494 INNTGKVMLYNVNA
-507 VNFEADSIKPTDYYV
+507 VFEADSIQKNEAYV
-522 GNIKPGET
+522 GNIEPGKS
-530 GNVDTMLSGIAATA
+530 GNVDTMINGIAPTT
-544 DDGTV
+544 DDGKVKLSIT
-549 HVIINYEDE
+549 YEDE
-558 NGQPA
+558 NGKVST
-563 EPVEKELTLLVEEEV
+563 VEKEIQLMVN
-578 QEDWNMDVPE
+578 EDQSMDESNVDDTWSSDDIQPE
-588 DMDVSGQPASGANNK
+588 PSTTDK
-603 LLLAGGGVA
+603 LKHLAIPVGIVGVVLA
-612 FVAVIAAI
+612 AVILVVI
-620 VFAVKF
+620 RR
-626 IKKRKEAKQQK
+626 KKKKAGM
-637 DDENEIS
+637 DDEIL

>member
-1 MKIKGLRWMAT
+1 MAT

-80 KDWIETE
+80 KDWVETE

-195 KKTTGTSETN
+195 KKTTGTSETD
-205 EDNSEPVAF
+205 EDSSEPVAF
-214 ALGENQPTPSANYS
+214 ALGENQSTPSANYS

-328 YGKDEDDSLD
+328 YGKDEADSLD

-376 NASNSIVAS
+376 NASNSIAAI
-385 NILFTFESETVSD
+385 NILFTFESEAVSD

-443 NEQYDSPEFKNAEE
+443 NEQYDSPEFKNAKEA
-457 SIIVDIP
+457 
-464 VKQYA
+464 VKIAVGLKQEA
-469 RLSTSNMDVMPDSMT
+469 RLNTGTIEVMPDAIS
-484 VGSESNVMFG
+484 VGEESNVMFS
-494 INNTGKVVLYNVT
+494 INNTGKVMLYNVNA
-507 VNFEADSIKPTDYYV
+507 VFEADSIQKNEAYV
-522 GNIKPGET
+522 GNIEPGKS
-530 GNVDTMLSGIAATA
+530 GNVDTMINGIAPTT
-544 DDGTV
+544 DDGKVKLSIT
-549 HVIINYEDE
+549 YEDE
-558 NGQPA
+558 NGKVST
-563 EPVEKELTLLVEEEV
+563 VEKEIQLMVNEDQSMDESNVDDTWNSDDV
-578 QEDWNMDVPE
+578 QPE
-588 DMDVSGQPASGANNK
+588 PSTTDK
-603 LLLAGGGVA
+603 LKHLAIPVGIVGVVLA
-612 FVAVIAAI
+612 AVILVVI
-620 VFAVKF
+620 RR
-626 IKKRKEAKQQK
+626 KKKKAGM
-637 DDENEIS
+637 DDEIL

>member
-1 MKIKGLRWMAT
+1 MAT

-257 ITKFPFEINDGNY
+257 IAKFPFEINDGNY

-312 NGNFAAPVEDT
+312 NGNFAAPIEDT

-376 NASNSIVAS
+376 NASNSIAAS

-443 NEQYDSPEFKNAEE
+443 NEQYDSPEFKNAKEA
-457 SIIVDIP
+457 
-464 VKQYA
+464 VKIAVGLKQEA
-469 RLSTSNMDVMPDSMT
+469 RLNTGTIEVMPDAIS
-484 VGSESNVMFG
+484 VGEESNVMFS
-494 INNTGKVVLYNVT
+494 INNTGKVMLYNVNA
-507 VNFEADSIKPTDYYV
+507 VFEADSIQKNEAYV
-522 GNIKPGET
+522 GNIEPGKS
-530 GNVDTMLSGIAATA
+530 GNVDTMINGVASTT
-544 DDGTV
+544 DDGKVKLSIT
-549 HVIINYEDE
+549 YEDE
-558 NGQPA
+558 NGKVST
-563 EPVEKELTLLVEEEV
+563 VEKEIQLMVNEDQSMDESNVDDTWNSDDV
-578 QEDWNMDVPE
+578 QPE
-588 DMDVSGQPASGANNK
+588 PSTTDK
-603 LLLAGGGVA
+603 LKHLAIPVGIVGVVLA
-612 FVAVIAAI
+612 AVILVVI
-620 VFAVKF
+620 RR
-626 IKKRKEAKQQK
+626 KKKKAGM
-637 DDENEIS
+637 DDEIL

>member
-80 KDWIETE
+80 KDWVETE

-195 KKTTGTSETN
+195 KKTTGTSETD
-205 EDNSEPVAF
+205 EDSSEPVAF
-214 ALGENQPTPSANYS
+214 ALGENQSTPSANYS

-328 YGKDEDDSLD
+328 YGKDEADSLD

-376 NASNSIVAS
+376 NASNSIAAS
-385 NILFTFESETVSD
+385 NILFTFESEAVSD

-443 NEQYDSPEFKNAEE
+443 NEQYDSPEFKNAKEA
-457 SIIVDIP
+457 
-464 VKQYA
+464 VKIAVGLKQEA
-469 RLSTSNMDVMPDSMT
+469 RLNTGTIEVMPDAIS
-484 VGSESNVMFG
+484 VGEESNVMFS
-494 INNTGKVVLYNVT
+494 INNTGKVMLYNVNA
-507 VNFEADSIKPTDYYV
+507 VFEADSIQKNEAYV
-522 GNIKPGET
+522 GNIEPGKS
-530 GNVDTMLSGIAATA
+530 GNVDTMINGIAPTT
-544 DDGTV
+544 DDGKVKLSIT
-549 HVIINYEDE
+549 YEDE
-558 NGQPA
+558 NGKVST
-563 EPVEKELTLLVEEEV
+563 VEKEIQLMVNEDQSMDESNVDDTWNSDDV
-578 QEDWNMDVPE
+578 QPE
-588 DMDVSGQPASGANNK
+588 PSATDK
-603 LLLAGGGVA
+603 LKHLAIPVGIVGVVLA
-612 FVAVIAAI
+612 AVILVVI
-620 VFAVKF
+620 RR
-626 IKKRKEAKQQK
+626 KKKKAGM
-637 DDENEIS
+637 DDEIL

>member
-80 KDWIETE
+80 KDWVETE

-195 KKTTGTSETN
+195 KKTTGTSETD
-205 EDNSEPVAF
+205 EDSSEPVAF

-257 ITKFPFEINDGNY
+257 IAKFPFEINDGNY

-312 NGNFAAPVEDT
+312 NGNFAAPIEDT

-443 NEQYDSPEFKNAEE
+443 NEQYDSPEFKNAKEA
-457 SIIVDIP
+457 
-464 VKQYA
+464 VKIAVGLKQEA
-469 RLSTSNMDVMPDSMT
+469 RLNTGTIEVMPDAIS
-484 VGSESNVMFG
+484 VGEESNVMFS
-494 INNTGKVVLYNVT
+494 INNTGKVMLYNVNA
-507 VNFEADSIKPTDYYV
+507 VFEADSIQKNEAYV
-522 GNIKPGET
+522 GNIEPGKS
-530 GNVDTMLSGIAATA
+530 GNVDTMINGIAPTT
-544 DDGTV
+544 DDGKVKLSIT
-549 HVIINYEDE
+549 YEDE
-558 NGQPA
+558 NGKVST
-563 EPVEKELTLLVEEEV
+563 VEKEIQLMVN
-578 QEDWNMDVPE
+578 EDQSMDESNVDDTWSSDDIQPE
-588 DMDVSGQPASGANNK
+588 PSTTDK
-603 LLLAGGGVA
+603 LKHLAIPVGIVGVVLA
-612 FVAVIAAI
+612 AVILVVI
-620 VFAVKF
+620 RR
-626 IKKRKEAKQQK
+626 KKKKAGM
-637 DDENEIS
+637 DDEIL

>member
-12 FLAACMLMGAVP
+12 FLAACMLMGVVP

-80 KDWIETE
+80 KDWVETE

-195 KKTTGTSETN
+195 KKTTGTSETD
-205 EDNSEPVAF
+205 EDSSEPVAF
-214 ALGENQPTPSANYS
+214 ALGENQSTPSANYS

-328 YGKDEDDSLD
+328 YGKDEADSLD

-376 NASNSIVAS
+376 NASNSIAAS
-385 NILFTFESETVSD
+385 NILFTFESEAVSD

-443 NEQYDSPEFKNAEE
+443 NEQYDSPEFKNAKEA
-457 SIIVDIP
+457 
-464 VKQYA
+464 VKIAVGLKQEA
-469 RLSTSNMDVMPDSMT
+469 RLNTGTIEVMPDAIS
-484 VGSESNVMFG
+484 VGEESNVMFS
-494 INNTGKVVLYNVT
+494 INNTGKVMLYNVNA
-507 VNFEADSIKPTDYYV
+507 VFEADSIQKNEAYV
-522 GNIKPGET
+522 GNIEPGKS
-530 GNVDTMLSGIAATA
+530 GNVDTMINGIAPTT
-544 DDGTV
+544 DDGKVKLSIT
-549 HVIINYEDE
+549 YEDE
-558 NGQPA
+558 NGKVST
-563 EPVEKELTLLVEEEV
+563 VEKEIQLMVNEDQSMDESNVDDTWSSDDV
-578 QEDWNMDVPE
+578 QPE
-588 DMDVSGQPASGANNK
+588 PSTTDK
-603 LLLAGGGVA
+603 LKHLAIPVGIVGVVLA
-612 FVAVIAAI
+612 AVILVVI
-620 VFAVKF
+620 RR
-626 IKKRKEAKQQK
+626 KKKKAGM
-637 DDENEIS
+637 DDEIL

>member
-1 MKIKGLRWMAT
+1 MAT

-312 NGNFAAPVEDT
+312 NGNFAAPIEDT

-443 NEQYDSPEFKNAEE
+443 NEQYDSPEFKNAKEA
-457 SIIVDIP
+457 
-464 VKQYA
+464 VKIAVGLKQEA
-469 RLSTSNMDVMPDSMT
+469 RLNTGTIEVMPDAIS
-484 VGSESNVMFG
+484 VGEESNVMFS
-494 INNTGKVVLYNVT
+494 INNTGKVMLYNVNA
-507 VNFEADSIKPTDYYV
+507 VFEADSIQKNEAYV
-522 GNIKPGET
+522 GNIEPGKS
-530 GNVDTMLSGIAATA
+530 GNVDTMINGIAPTA
-544 DDGTV
+544 DDGKVKLSIT
-549 HVIINYEDE
+549 YEDE
-558 NGQPA
+558 NGKVST
-563 EPVEKELTLLVEEEV
+563 VEKEIQLMVN
-578 QEDWNMDVPE
+578 EDQSMDESNVDDTWSSDDIQPE
-588 DMDVSGQPASGANNK
+588 PSTTDK
-603 LLLAGGGVA
+603 LKHLAIPVGIVGVVLA
-612 FVAVIAAI
+612 AVILVVI
-620 VFAVKF
+620 RR
-626 IKKRKEAKQQK
+626 KKKKAGM
-637 DDENEIS
+637 DDEIL